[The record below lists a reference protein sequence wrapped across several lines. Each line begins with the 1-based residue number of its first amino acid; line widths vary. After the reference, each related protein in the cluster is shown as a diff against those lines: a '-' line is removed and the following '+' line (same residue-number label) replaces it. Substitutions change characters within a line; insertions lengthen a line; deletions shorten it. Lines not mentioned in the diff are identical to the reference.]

1 MSDENETGGDAG
13 AAQAG
18 AGAPP
23 LAIRAQYIKDLSFES
38 PAAPQV
44 FYQGSGNPSV
54 SIQVN
59 VTADRLE
66 EKLFEVVLNVEA
78 RADTDAGEPVFVVE
92 LAYGGVV
99 QVGAVPDEH
108 VRPLILIEGPR
119 LLFPFARAVV
129 ADVTRDGGF
138 PPLMIAPI
146 DFVDMFRRGLAEGG
160 PQTA

>member
-1 MSDENETGGDAG
+1 MSDQNETG
-13 AAQAG
+13 AAQSEAA

-23 LAIRAQYIKDLSFES
+23 LAIRAQYVKDLSFES
-38 PAAPQV
+38 PAAPGV
-44 FYQGSGNPSV
+44 FYQGGGSPSV

-66 EKLFEVVLNVEA
+66 EKLFEVVLNIEA
-78 RADTDAGEPVFVVE
+78 RADNDAGDPVFVVE
-92 LAYGGVV
+92 LAYGGIV
-99 QVGAVPDEH
+99 QVGPVPDEH

-119 LLFPFARAVV
+119 LLFPFARAVI

-146 DFVDMFRRGLAEGG
+146 DFVDMFRRGLAEG

>member
-1 MSDENETGGDAG
+1 MSDTDETGAE

-18 AGAPP
+18 PGAPP

-44 FYQGSGNPSV
+44 FYQGGGSPSV

-66 EKLFEVVLNVEA
+66 EKLFEIVLNIEA
-78 RADTDAGEPVFVVE
+78 RADSDAGEPVFVVE

-99 QVGAVPDEH
+99 QVGAVPEEH

-129 ADVTRDGGF
+129 AEVTRDGGF

-160 PQTA
+160 QQTA